1 MNWLRKTVSVLS
13 ASLLCGLVAP
23 GCEENESSVFIM
35 GVLAVET
42 SSCVAKPERGATMRA
57 AGTLD
62 TALAGGSGY
71 RAALMVGNQ
80 LTPRGSR
87 EQLRTETARVR
98 LQGAE
103 VTLTDSSDALL
114 PLPINPFSTVGTGLV
129 DPAAGTEP
137 GLGAIFVD
145 VIPAS
150 ISQAVSNAL
159 PKRDG
164 IVIAR
169 IRVFGTTLGNQPVE
183 SGEYVYPIHVCSGC
197 LVAYPVGAL
206 MPTGAGQACIA
217 EPTTTT
223 PLDACFLGQDA
234 PVPCTVCAGSNEVC
248 LLPCENCAVRANP
261 ENNSLCMGSS
271 SPTPPASCG
280 L

>member
-1 MNWLRKTVSVLS
+1 ML
-13 ASLLCGLVAP
+13 
-23 GCEENESSVFIM
+23 FIM

-62 TALAGGSGY
+62 TAIAGTSGY
-71 RAALMVGNQ
+71 RAALMVGSQ
-80 LTPRGSR
+80 LTTRGSR
-87 EQLRTETARVR
+87 EQLRTETARLV
-98 LQGAE
+98 LEGAE

-114 PLPINPFSTVGTGLV
+114 PLPINPFSTVGTGFV

-150 ISQAVSNAL
+150 ISQAVSAAL
-159 PKRDG
+159 PQGDG
-164 IVIAR
+164 IVIAK
-169 IRVFGTTLGNQPVE
+169 IRVFGTTLGNQAVE
-183 SGEYVYPIHVCSGC
+183 SGDFVYPIHVCNGC
-197 LVAYPVGAL
+197 LVAYPVGTLQPGMGGLPECTLVPA
-206 MPTGAGQACIA
+206 
-217 EPTTTT
+217 TTTAVT
-223 PLDACFLGQDA
+223 ACFLGQDM

-248 LLPCENCAVRANP
+248 LRPCENCSIRANP
-261 ENNSLCMGSS
+261 DNAGLCMGTS
-271 SPTPPASCG
+271 PPASCR